1 MPLNTPPNN
10 PSRILVIKLGALGD
24 FVQALGPMQ
33 AIRAHHP
40 AANITLLT
48 TKPYADIAR
57 KSGLFNSII
66 LDTRPK
72 WHDLRGW
79 MVLRQT
85 FNAGRFDRVYDLQNS
100 DRTRFYFKLFSPRPE
115 WVGIAKGASH
125 RNTSPGRSKGLA
137 FYGHVQTLS
146 LAGITNVKID
156 SLEWMAADTSVF
168 NLPER
173 YALIVPGSALNRP
186 EKRWPTEYYAALCDD
201 LSERGVTPVLIG
213 STAEMASLDS
223 IAHNRPVINLA
234 GKTEITDISAL
245 GRGAVIAIGNDTGPM
260 HLIAPTNCPTLVLFS
275 EKTNPQKHAPL
286 GNNVHWLQ
294 EAYLEKLSPARVLQK
309 IEKILNQTGSSSGR

>member
-1 MPLNTPPNN
+1 MSLNTPLNN

-40 AANITLLT
+40 EADITLLT

-57 KSGLFNSII
+57 KSGLFNSIL

-72 WHDLRGW
+72 WHDPRGW
-79 MVLRQT
+79 IILRQT

-100 DRTRFYFKLFSPRPE
+100 DRTGFYFKLFSPCPE

-125 RNTSPGRSKGLA
+125 RNTSPDRSKGLA

-156 SLEWMAADTSVF
+156 SLEWMTADISVF

-173 YALIVPGSALNRP
+173 YALIVPGSAPNRP

-201 LSERGVTPVLIG
+201 LSARGVTPVLIG

-245 GRGAVIAIGNDTGPM
+245 ARGAIIAIGNDTGPM

-275 EKTNPQKHAPL
+275 GKTNPQKHAPL
-286 GNNVHWLQ
+286 GNNVHCLQ
-294 EAYLEKLSPARVLQK
+294 EESLEKLSSTRVLEK
-309 IEKILNQTGSSSGR
+309 IEKILNQTDPSSGR